1 MSRLHSRF
9 IPWIM
14 LAAFMVAA
22 VTFFSLAAG
31 RESVRLPGV
40 FSLGGL
46 LAERPAPGEVR
57 RAVSR
62 AREAEQNAERWLM
75 GKAGRALEAEAQR
88 LDERGKR
95 LEAKAGQDQASEQ
108 VEEQLVEAPTRLLSH
123 RYNEAAAEF
132 TATFTTDLPPGEGR
146 TYFLRNPARY
156 VVDMKGHWQN
166 ASPRLSTLNGHFISR
181 VVIDA
186 HDSFL
191 RVVFHCTDQAT
202 EIKEHLKLEKGPA
215 GFTVTIPRPQ

>member
-14 LAAFMVAA
+14 LGAFMVAA
-22 VTFFSLAAG
+22 LTFFSLAAG
-31 RESVRLPGV
+31 RDSVRLPGV
-40 FSLGGL
+40 FDLGGL
-46 LAERPAPGEVR
+46 LAERPVPGEVR
-57 RAVSR
+57 RAVTR
-62 AREAEQNAERWLM
+62 AREAELDAERWLM

-88 LDERGKR
+88 LDERGRK
-95 LEAKAGQDQASEQ
+95 LEAKAGLAEPTEPR
-108 VEEQLVEAPTRLLSH
+108 EEELSAAPTRLLSH
-123 RYNEAAAEF
+123 RFREAATEF
-132 TATFTTDLPPGEGR
+132 TATFATDAPPGEGR

-156 VVDMKGHWQN
+156 VVDMKGRWQN
-166 ASPRLSTLNGHFISR
+166 ASPRLNTLNGQYISR

-191 RVVFHCTDQAT
+191 RVVFHCADQTT